1 MSGLNKAMIIGN
13 IGFVEKKDKFVKIS
27 VATSEKFKDQSGTS
41 NEKTTWHNVVFFSKL
56 ADIARQYLVKGMKVY
71 VEGKIDN
78 QTYEKDG
85 VKHYSTS
92 IIGQSMQMLG
102 SKSDKDSSSG
112 ENYSKAKEG
121 SAPPPEEYSE
131 YEDNI
136 PF

>member
-27 VATSEKFKDQSGTS
+27 IATSEKFTGQDGSK

-56 ADIARQYLVKGMKVY
+56 ADIARQYLTKGMKVY

-85 VKHYSTS
+85 IKHYSTS
-92 IIGQSMQMLG
+92 IIANSMQMLG
-102 SKSDKDSSSG
+102 SKSEGNATSG
-112 ENYSKAKEG
+112 DN
-121 SAPPPEEYSE
+121 PPPKPSGQPTTDEYAD